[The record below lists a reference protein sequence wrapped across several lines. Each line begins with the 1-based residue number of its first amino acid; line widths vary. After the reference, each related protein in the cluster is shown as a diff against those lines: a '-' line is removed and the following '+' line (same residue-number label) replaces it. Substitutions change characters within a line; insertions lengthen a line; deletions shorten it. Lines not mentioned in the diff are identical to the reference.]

1 MTAHSDGIDDQ
12 VRIMVAARLGVPVE
26 TVTLETQVE
35 IEIAPPGAGGLDDPL
50 LTQLAR
56 RFGTV
61 FQHPVESRS
70 ALGVVLREAFVYPT
84 LGCGFGLLWDL
95 SARESGLGW
104 RLVLLAGFLGFGTL
118 SWLLSR
124 APKPPAKP
132 FRRKATVR
140 RLAAAVRNGLM

>member
-61 FQHPVESRS
+61 FQHPVESS
-70 ALGVVLREAFVYPT
+70 APVRMILNRLFVYPA
-84 LGCGFGLLWDL
+84 LACGFGLLLDL
-95 SARESGLGW
+95 YSRESSLGW
-104 RLVLLAGFLGFGTL
+104 RLALLAGFCAFGAL
-118 SWLLSR
+118 SWLVSPK
-124 APKPPAKP
+124 PKPPAKP
-132 FRRKATVR
+132 FRRTATVR

>member
-26 TVTLETQVE
+26 TVTMETQVE
-35 IEIAPPGAGGLDDPL
+35 IEISPPEAQLDDPL
-50 LTQLAR
+50 LNQLAN